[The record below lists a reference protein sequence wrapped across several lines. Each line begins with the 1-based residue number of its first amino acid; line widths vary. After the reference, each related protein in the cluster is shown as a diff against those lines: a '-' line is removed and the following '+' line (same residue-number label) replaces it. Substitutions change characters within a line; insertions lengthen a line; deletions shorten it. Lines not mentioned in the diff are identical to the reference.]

1 MRSKEW
7 LIAQIKKNFW
17 KRVSWLSF
25 ISIVALLGDEYIKE
39 GYLFNPADV
48 TNPLAHE
55 FWIIV
60 FIIISVTS
68 TYISKKKEVGGD
80 ELAK

>member
-7 LIAQIKKNFW
+7 LIAQIKKKFW
-17 KRVSWLSF
+17 KRLSWLSF
-25 ISIVALLGDEYIKE
+25 ISIIALLGDEYIKE

-68 TYISKKKEVGGD
+68 TYISKTRGGDD
-80 ELAK
+80 ELAE